1 MAGAFRLLW
10 VAPED
15 AELFAGDVPW
25 QADKMA
31 PGEKGEDDSGEAFT
45 AIFLVSSFGF
55 SSSPGEW
62 TAFGRATEEWHRAF
76 RPDDRRRDGEVG
88 FDSKIL
94 VNVLVDGLAPVGLV
108 RGL

>member
-1 MAGAFRLLW
+1 MDAGEVPGLPVLIAKKDVAGAFRLLW

-55 SSSPGEW
+55 SGWRRCCRWSASRARWERR
-62 TAFGRATEEWHRAF
+62 GRAR
-76 RPDDRRRDGEVG
+76 
-88 FDSKIL
+88 
-94 VNVLVDGLAPVGLV
+94 
-108 RGL
+108 